1 MLGSDRCF
9 LALIRAAKPFTDN
22 AVALPLPPPRL
33 TPHTTPPI
41 LVPPSPEAVVAF
53 GIKETFRVQAP
64 VDRVWKYLIDPKQ
77 VVTCLP
83 GAELTGDEG
92 ERVYLGRVKVKVGP
106 VTASYTGRARLTEVN
121 DAEHVVRMDAEGRES
136 GGAGSAKLRM
146 TSRVEAHPEGG
157 AEVRV
162 DAEVDV
168 AGKIVQFGRG
178 MIEAVSKQLF
188 KEFVG
193 CVRATLESSETKA
206 RAAAASSAGAS
217 VAAASQRIAAEATRP
232 TPPPAPADATR
243 VSAARA
249 GKPLAIVPLI
259 FRALWATVS
268 GWLSRFFGA
277 RGVAGR
283 E

>member
-1 MLGSDRCF
+1 VG
-9 LALIRAAKPFTDN
+9 
-22 AVALPLPPPRL
+22 
-33 TPHTTPPI
+33 
-41 LVPPSPEAVVAF
+41 F

-64 VDRVWKYLIDPKQ
+64 VDRVWKYLVDPKQ

-106 VTASYTGRARLTEVN
+106 VTASYAGRARLTEVN

-188 KEFVG
+188 KDFVA
-193 CVRATLESSETKA
+193 CVRAKLESADASAVTST
-206 RAAAASSAGAS
+206 AAAARP
-217 VAAASQRIAAEATRP
+217 AAAAPRVAAEATQP
-232 TPPPAPADATR
+232 TPPPAAQADATR
-243 VSAARA
+243 VAPAAPPRTGSAQPA
-249 GKPLAIVPLI
+249 KPVAILPLI
-259 FRALWATVS
+259 FRALWTTLS
-268 GWLSRFFGA
+268 GWFARLFGSG
-277 RGVAGR
+277 RVA
-283 E
+283 